1 MTDTHDTQALAEGGR
16 LIDQMFTRLLRG
28 DSLQDFGDWFASAA
42 AAPGGPVDDPRAARA
57 MARALWGALPLPSNH
72 WRARVAC
79 GSSEG
84 MGSDMGGLL
93 AMREGMPPEAFR
105 AVLDIAQRTLAP
117 RDHARLV
124 RDLGPGV
131 APVAAAA

>member
-57 MARALWGALPLPSNH
+57 MARALWGAVPLPSNH
-72 WRARVAC
+72 WRARGLPKIERNDPCHC
-79 GSSEG
+79 GSG
-84 MGSDMGGLL
+84 
-93 AMREGMPPEAFR
+93 R
-105 AVLDIAQRTLAP
+105 
-117 RDHARLV
+117 
-124 RDLGPGV
+124 
-131 APVAAAA
+131 